1 MSFGSNLIRTELTLK
16 HVVADQEVTC
26 KELRP
31 VNYSHRVV
39 VSVLVRS
46 VRTLE
51 ESSMRS
57 PRKSAISLI
66 SAALLSLQA
75 APLFAQLPEHLR
87 DFPLA
92 TRGASGESVAPFF
105 NGWIRN
111 YDDSVTLIFGFAN
124 QNREEVTDIPIG
136 PNNRLEPNEYDGGQ
150 PTHFPVYQRRGFVG
164 IQERGA
170 FAVVL
175 PAEEAETEVTWTL
188 TSGGQTWTV
197 PGRTT
202 SSAYEMSNGERAQGS
217 LKPAIRFSLD
227 GAESTSVQGIY
238 ATPMSTTVGEPVT
251 LSAYVQDRGNRGAYP
266 ENKIM
271 LYQVG
276 TEWLLH
282 QGPEGAVLE
291 FSNPVI
297 TGRDRAREAGESASG
312 DWTEVTTQATF
323 SEPGDYVIRLR
334 VDNFL
339 AADSKFD
346 NVCCWSNAYVPV
358 TVAR

>member
-111 YDDSVTLIFGFAN
+111 YDASVTQIF
-124 QNREEVTDIPIG
+124 
-136 PNNRLEPNEYDGGQ
+136 
-150 PTHFPVYQRRGFVG
+150 
-164 IQERGA
+164 A
-170 FAVVL
+170 FAYQ
-175 PAEEAETEVTWTL
+175 TL
-188 TSGGQTWTV
+188 
-197 PGRTT
+197 
-202 SSAYEMSNGERAQGS
+202 E
-217 LKPAIRFSLD
+217 
-227 GAESTSVQGIY
+227 
-238 ATPMSTTVGEPVT
+238 
-251 LSAYVQDRGNRGAYP
+251 
-266 ENKIM
+266 
-271 LYQVG
+271 
-276 TEWLLH
+276 
-282 QGPEGAVLE
+282 
-291 FSNPVI
+291 
-297 TGRDRAREAGESASG
+297 
-312 DWTEVTTQATF
+312 
-323 SEPGDYVIRLR
+323 
-334 VDNFL
+334 
-339 AADSKFD
+339 
-346 NVCCWSNAYVPV
+346 
-358 TVAR
+358 